1 MCILAIVHNCTI
13 GAEKQGRG
21 LDRQFRPQTQI
32 GIHLAACPCVAAA
45 MHCPGADERP
55 VHKGVVG
62 DDAPFCQK
70 CISTFGIGR
79 TLNASSMIAS
89 FSCQCAGEGINRM

>member
-21 LDRQFRPQTQI
+21 LDRQSRPETQI
-32 GIHLAACPCVAAA
+32 GIHLAACRRGHASSR
-45 MHCPGADERP
+45 ADERP

-79 TLNASSMIAS
+79 TAECIFHDRLL
-89 FSCQCAGEGINRM
+89 FLPVCGGGD